1 MSDHNKQSNPNL
13 LVRTSGESRLSDFL
27 LWQSRYSVTHFTKVL
42 WPDFGFNHLMAAI
55 FHYQSKMY
63 YVSEILELSNNTE
76 DKSTSAF
83 ENDCTNLE
91 KKNRISRFL
100 ELLDSSKF
108 CSLNKTIKSNHA
120 IDESQILQTM
130 NSFSDNKGL

>member
-1 MSDHNKQSNPNL
+1 
-13 LVRTSGESRLSDFL
+13 
-27 LWQSRYSVTHFTKVL
+27 
-42 WPDFGFNHLMAAI
+42 
-55 FHYQSKMY
+55 MY

-83 ENDCTNLE
+83 ENDSTNLE